1 MSTAKGCTKLGA
13 TKLMIPWMEV
23 NRRINYVTNSGIATD
38 YGLDDRMIRVRI
50 LAGSGNF
57 SLRHSVKTGSA
68 AHSASYPMGTEGS
81 FPAGKAIRA

>member
-1 MSTAKGCTKLGA
+1 
-13 TKLMIPWMEV
+13 MIPWMEV

-68 AHSASYPMGTEGS
+68 AHSASYPVGTGALSRGVKRPGS
-81 FPAGKAIRA
+81 EADHSYPI